1 MIPGSSYEIAAD
13 RPANRGVGLAPGFR
27 LHSMTERLFLLGVR
41 ASPVPP
47 TAVDRNSYGV
57 LFCRWDC
64 PCADIGSL
72 WASITPR
79 EIILSTRVSHC
90 HFGRTN
96 YLKET
101 ISNRTL
107 KRWIVRD
114 SLREVS
120 RFLRGE
126 IAVSITYNNGKP
138 HSYGWC
144 RVAQL
149 SSVISR
155 SEELFGP
162 GLVEKAWNWSGEITA
177 PQ

>member
-1 MIPGSSYEIAAD
+1 MIAGVSHKVATGSTTF
-13 RPANRGVGLAPGFR
+13 RGLGAVPR
-27 LHSMTERLFLLGVR
+27 LRLNSMIERLFLHRVR
-41 ASPVPP
+41 TIHVPP
-47 TAVDRNSYGV
+47 TGVERNSYGI
-57 LFCRWDC
+57 LYCRWDC
-64 PCADIGSL
+64 PCADIGAL
-72 WASITPR
+72 WAAIMPR
-79 EIILSTRVSHC
+79 EVVLSTKISHC

-96 YLKET
+96 YLEET
-101 ISNRTL
+101 MSNL
-107 KRWIVRD
+107 VFKRRIVRD
-114 SLREVS
+114 SLIEVS

-126 IAVSITYNNGKP
+126 IAVSITYKNGKP

-149 SSVISR
+149 SSAMSR